1 MKSILGLILL
11 CSCFITNANANQ
23 NNPEVKVVEA
33 EQARKQDISQHI
45 RLIGRLKA
53 KKQTTLIA
61 KKEGILEYLAPIGRS
76 LKKGELI
83 ARLENK
89 DQAHHYAL
97 SKEAEKLAKSQ
108 YERVLSLVKTNA
120 ISKQMVDERKNALLE
135 AQKAL
140 SLAKVELDKS
150 QFIAGFD
157 GMVGISRFSVGAQV
171 EAGDIILTFYD
182 PHQVKVEFDIPAT
195 YFNQI
200 QEGQS
205 VLINGQSM
213 QLTNIQKMIDPQTHM
228 LQTQIDF
235 SCDNCVIGDTVDV
248 ELAVSQSHNVIVL
261 PNSSVFLKNA
271 KNFVYIVKENKA
283 ILTPVGLGIKEK
295 DKIEITWGVEE
306 GDVVITQNQNRLY
319 PEIAVKVHQQES
331 DSNKS
336 MPT

>member
-1 MKSILGLILL
+1 MKCIHLLISLVICL
-11 CSCFITNANANQ
+11 FITNLNANE

-33 EQARKQDISQHI
+33 EPARKQDISQHI

-53 KKQTTLIA
+53 KKQTTLMA
-61 KKEGILEYLAPIGRS
+61 KKEGILEYLAPIGS
-76 LKKGELI
+76 TLKKGEVI
-83 ARLENK
+83 ARLESK

-97 SKEAEKLAKSQ
+97 SKEAEKLAKNQ
-108 YERVLSLVKTNA
+108 YERVVSLVKTNA
-120 ISKQMVDERKNALLE
+120 ISKQMVEERKNALIE

-157 GMVGISRFSVGAQV
+157 GIVGISKYSVGSQV
-171 EAGDIILTFYD
+171 EVGDIILTFYD
-182 PHQVKVEFDIPAT
+182 PSQVKVEFDIPAS

-205 VLINGQSM
+205 VLINGQSLK
-213 QLTNIQKMIDPQTHM
+213 LTNIQKMIDPQTHM
-228 LQTQIDF
+228 IQTQIDF

-248 ELAVSQSHNVIVL
+248 ALAVSQSNNTIVL
-261 PNSSVFLKNA
+261 PHSSVFLKNA
-271 KNFVYIVKENKA
+271 KNYVYLVKEDKA

-319 PEIAVKVHQQES
+319 PEIAVKVHQVPS
-331 DSNKS
+331 
-336 MPT
+336 